1 MNAPRVLRLAGG
13 IVCTAGT
20 ITLLAGTHQVSS
32 TLIVTGALSVSAS
45 LTMFGIAEALDTY
58 NDRKER

>member
-20 ITLLAGTHQVSS
+20 ITLLTGTHQVSS
-32 TLIVTGALSVSAS
+32 TLIVAGALSVSA
-45 LTMFGIAEALDTY
+45 
-58 NDRKER
+58 

>member
-1 MNAPRVLRLAGG
+1 MNAPRALRLAGG

-20 ITLLAGTHQVSS
+20 ITLLTGTHQVSS

-45 LTMFGIAEALDTY
+45 LTMFGIAEAID
-58 NDRKER
+58 DHRKEH